1 MTNIA
6 NTRLVI
12 FSEEYTKTSIGMYN
26 VWTSL
31 MEGLEKRHHLDIK
44 AVLNKEHWDQ
54 IYPKFNFTKPSNYL
68 RGLFLEYDHIY
79 LVKITRYLIGLILD
93 TMYSPVLIILVF
105 KKLSTINP
113 SILIA
118 HNGGW
123 PGGQITK
130 YVLVAAKLLS
140 VQKLILVIHNYTN
153 SYLPNPIF
161 YVQRKLLKFLIK
173 RIDPIIVTVSND
185 LKSHI
190 DQELNVNSIMIWNGI
205 SVGDPSK
212 FNLGLNNSLSNKS
225 FSVVGFVAT
234 FIESKGSLFLRD
246 VINSI
251 VTPCYVVIVGNY
263 REKDKKEFMESI
275 NNSKCEIIF
284 YGFADEMSNIYGYF
298 DIFINCSQSLESFGL
313 TACEAM
319 RYKIPVICTNSGGMQ
334 EVVLNNVTGYIV
346 EQSNYKDFAQKI
358 DLLLNDPSQRQQMG
372 KMGYLRY
379 STKFTSEVMTNS
391 YLNIL

>member
-6 NTRLVI
+6 NTRLVLY
-12 FSEEYTKTSIGMYN
+12 SEEYTKTSIGMYN

-31 MEGLEKRHHLDIK
+31 MKGLEEKNHLDIK
-44 AVLNKEHWDQ
+44 VVLNKEHWDQ
-54 IYPKFNFTKPSNYL
+54 VYPKFNFTKPSNFI
-68 RGLFLEYDHIY
+68 RELFLKYDRIY
-79 LVKITRYLIGLILD
+79 LFKITRYLIGLVLD
-93 TMYSPVLIILVF
+93 TIYSPVMIILVF

-123 PGGQITK
+123 PGGQMTK

-153 SYLPNPIF
+153 SYLPSPIF
-161 YVQRKLLKFLIK
+161 YMQRKLLKHLIR
-173 RIDPIIVTVSND
+173 RINPIIVTVSND

-205 SVGDPSK
+205 SVDDPDK
-212 FNLGLNNSLSNKS
+212 FNLSLNHSLSNKN

-234 FIESKGSLFLRD
+234 FIESKGSIFLKD
-246 VINSI
+246 VINNI

-263 REKDKKEFMESI
+263 LEKDKQEFMESI

-284 YGFADEMSNIYGYF
+284 YGFAEEMSNIYGYF

-319 RYKIPVICTNSGGMQ
+319 QNRIPVICTNSGGMQ
-334 EVVLNNVTGYIV
+334 EVVLDNVTGYIV
-346 EQSNYKDFAQKI
+346 EKSNYKDFAQKI
-358 DLLLNDPSQRQQMG
+358 DLLLNNPLQRQQMG
-372 KMGYLRY
+372 EMGYLRY